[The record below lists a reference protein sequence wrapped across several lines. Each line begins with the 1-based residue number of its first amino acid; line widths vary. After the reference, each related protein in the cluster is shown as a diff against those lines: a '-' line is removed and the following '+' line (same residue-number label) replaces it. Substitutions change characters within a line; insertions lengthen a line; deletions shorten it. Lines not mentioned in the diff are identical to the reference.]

1 MNVLGDKKQQLL
13 LGSGIF
19 ICITII
25 GIFFIWYKQKENSTW
40 ETLPSSSSSEMVS
53 KQSESQSATITVD
66 IKGEVVRPGV
76 YELPHDA
83 RMQKLVQMAGGFTKK
98 AQQKEINL
106 AKKLQDQQ
114 MIYVPNH
121 KEIFPKNIGDSS
133 TLNEIKDGTETND
146 NTEKVNI
153 NAADLTQLQTLS
165 GIGIKKA
172 EAIIA
177 YREENGNFKSIDEL
191 KEVSGIGEKTVEKL
205 RASIT
210 I

>member
-13 LGSGIF
+13 IGSGIF

-25 GIFFIWYKQKENSTW
+25 GVFFIWYKQKENSTW

-83 RMQKLVQMAGGFTKK
+83 RMQKLVQMACGFTKK

-106 AKKLQDQQ
+106 AQKLQDQQ

-121 KEIFPKNIGDSS
+121 KEISPKNIGDSS
-133 TLNEIKDGTETND
+133 TLNEIKDGTND